1 MKPANKRASWLAWD
15 RILPIG
21 VVSLGLFCVSFVSDV
36 YLEKMGIPLTATIIN
51 NALIGLLG
59 GAALLAYEIKMLRD
73 QEFKRAKERIAMI
86 AELNNHVRQS
96 LTMIGLSAGLEQR
109 DERLRRID
117 EAMTRID
124 TVLTDLLPRAAGTG
138 SSRPSPPSVRKQ
150 REIDTSVT
158 PVPGHHPGNSV
169 RFS

>member
-1 MKPANKRASWLAWD
+1 MKPAKKRASWLAWD

-21 VVSLGLFCVSFVSDV
+21 VVSLGLFGVSFFSDI

-51 NALIGLLG
+51 NALIGILG
-59 GAALLAYEIKMLRD
+59 GAALLAYEIKMSRD
-73 QEFKRAKERIAMI
+73 QEFKRAKERIALI
-86 AELNNHVRQS
+86 AELNDHVRQG

-138 SSRPSPPSVRKQ
+138 SSRPSAPFVRKK

-158 PVPGHHPGNSV
+158 PVPGHHPGNSI

>member
-51 NALIGLLG
+51 NIVIGLLA
-59 GAALLAYEIKMLRD
+59 GAALLAYEIKVSRD
-73 QEFKRAKERIAMI
+73 QEFKRAKERIALI

-96 LTMIGLSAGLEQR
+96 LTLIGLSAGLEQR

-117 EAMTRID
+117 EAMARID
-124 TVLTDLLPRAAGTG
+124 TDLTDLLPHSPPTG
-138 SSRPSPPSVRKQ
+138 RSRPPSRKKTQ
-150 REIDTSVT
+150 PDSSVT
-158 PVPGHHPGNSV
+158 PVPGHQPGSSI
-169 RFS
+169 RMS